1 MDFPGKIRMDPGWII
16 WKYFW
21 LETLMVRCL
30 VDQMDFC
37 FGSQKNDVAPSSI
50 WVRRVREYVGWVF
63 GGLGG
68 QQGAQRCRN

>member
-1 MDFPGKIRMDPGWII
+1 
-16 WKYFW
+16 
-21 LETLMVRCL
+21 MVRCL